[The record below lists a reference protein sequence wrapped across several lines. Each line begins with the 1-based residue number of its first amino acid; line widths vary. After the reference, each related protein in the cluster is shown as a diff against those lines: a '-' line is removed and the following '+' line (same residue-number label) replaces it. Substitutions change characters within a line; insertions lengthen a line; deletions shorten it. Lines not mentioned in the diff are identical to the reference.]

1 MDKKARL
8 GKGLSA
14 LFDEKNVDV
23 ESISG
28 DQKISKESIFLE
40 VDINNINLNPFQPR
54 EDFDEEKLKEL
65 SESIKQKGIIQ
76 PITVKISDDDRS
88 FDLITGERRVRAAK
102 SIGMEK
108 VPAYVYKNDVS
119 GKESMLEL
127 ALIENIQ
134 REDLNP
140 MELSNSYQKLI
151 DEYDFTQEQIAKMVS
166 KRRSTVANYLRLQ
179 RLPAEIKVSLRKNE
193 ITEAHA
199 RMLLRVENVR
209 EQIALWRRVIS
220 EKLSVRKLED
230 LTKGYTKHKKN
241 RETKLSMMVNP
252 FMKTMEDKLRRFFG
266 TKVRI
271 KNKTR
276 DSGEITIEYYSND
289 DLERIMDKCDDS

>member
-23 ESISG
+23 ASIPSE
-28 DQKISKESIFLE
+28 QKISKESIFFDI
-40 VDINNINLNPFQPR
+40 DINSINLNPFQPR
-54 EDFDEEKLKEL
+54 EDFNEEKLKEL
-65 SESIKQKGIIQ
+65 SESIKHKGIIQ
-76 PITVKISDDDRS
+76 PITVKIADDDKS

-102 SIGMEK
+102 MIGIEK
-108 VPAYVYKNDVS
+108 IPAYVYKEDVS
-119 GKESMLEL
+119 SSDSMLEL

-140 MELSNSYQKLI
+140 IELSNSYQKLL
-151 DEYDFTQEQIAKMVS
+151 DEYDFTQEQIAEKVS
-166 KRRSTVANYLRLQ
+166 KKRSTVANYLRLQ

-193 ITEAHA
+193 ISEAHA

-209 EQIALWRRVIS
+209 EQIELWRRVIS

-230 LTKGYTKHKKN
+230 LTKEFTKQKKN
-241 RETKLSMMVNP
+241 KVTKLSMMANP